1 MDAWS
6 GAHWPYLKML
16 SGGLLVREV
25 MKMNATSSLDSVP
38 DLIAPSLEMGRPEL
52 APLMQRYSHRG
63 EDPPM
68 PLLGH
73 PTALLV
79 TRHDEE
85 GTGLKR
91 MLEAEGW
98 YVSVCKGPG
107 LARCPIMR
115 GSRCTMRESVDA
127 TVVYLSGDS
136 VGNAASML
144 PRLRC
149 AADSASPSIVVL
161 EDRADEARFGDRNAT
176 IGALQGS
183 GSIVHAIHKLL
194 KQEES

>member
-6 GAHWPYLKML
+6 GAHWPYLKMR

-25 MKMNATSSLDSVP
+25 MKMNTTSSLDSVP

-63 EDPPM
+63 EDPPVS
-68 PLLGH
+68 LLGP

-85 GTGLKR
+85 GTELKR
-91 MLEAEGW
+91 MLEAGGW

-107 LARCPIMR
+107 LSRCPIMR
-115 GSRCTMRESVDA
+115 GSRCKLRESVDA
-127 TVVYLSGDS
+127 TVVYLRDDS
-136 VGNAASML
+136 TESAAGML

-149 AADSASPSIVVL
+149 AADSASPSAVVL

-176 IGALQGS
+176 IGALKGS
-183 GSIVHAIHKLL
+183 GSIVHVIHKLL
-194 KQEES
+194 EQEAS